1 MSMQETNTAPLTDQ
15 VGRLVARNRFLQ
27 VKSDS
32 DDHVIRTLND
42 QYAKLAGEVDG
53 IRDDA
58 ARKETALRIERDL
71 AIAKYEM
78 INGLLVQAGDLL
90 MQAFRAREGDKTPE
104 KTPERVLGVVTDDRL
119 PIARLSQ

>member
-1 MSMQETNTAPLTDQ
+1 MNAPQENATALTDQ

-32 DDHVIRTLND
+32 DDNVIRTLND
-42 QYAKLAGEVDG
+42 QYAKLASEVDG

-58 ARKETALRIERDL
+58 ARRETALRIERDR
-71 AIAKYEM
+71 AVAKYEI

-104 KTPERVLGVVTDDRL
+104 KMPVRPAGTVTDDRL
-119 PIARLSQ
+119 PVARLG